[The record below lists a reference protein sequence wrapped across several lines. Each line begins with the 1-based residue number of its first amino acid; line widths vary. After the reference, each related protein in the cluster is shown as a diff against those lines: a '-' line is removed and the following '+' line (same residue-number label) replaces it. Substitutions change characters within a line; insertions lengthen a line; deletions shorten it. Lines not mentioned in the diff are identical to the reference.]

1 MNSIVLLETFCL
13 IMFFLGIFF
22 ILLIFQLVYFGCY
35 FFLWGVSDFILLV
48 HFLKRER
55 VWSWVSGEGRK
66 CDQNILSKRGLFN
79 KKK

>member
-1 MNSIVLLETFCL
+1 MSHDV
-13 IMFFLGIFF
+13 FLGHFF
-22 ILLIFQLVYFGCY
+22 YLIDLSPVYFGCY
-35 FFLWGVSDFILLV
+35 FFLWDVSDFVLLV

-79 KKK
+79 KK